1 MAKRILSISNDASLL
16 WTRKS
21 LLEHAGYEVVSPEGF
36 AAAFDACEAENGDFD
51 LVVVGHS
58 IPRADKERIIAHVRK
73 ECRCP
78 ILVLLRPHESSVRG
92 ADLSVEAD
100 PNIFLA
106 AVRKMV
112 GRS

>member
-21 LLEHAGYEVVSPEGF
+21 LLEHAGYEVVSPDGF

-58 IPRADKERIIAHVRK
+58 VPRVDKERIIAHVRK
-73 ECRCP
+73 KCRCP
-78 ILVLLRPHESSVRG
+78 ILALLRPHESSVRG
-92 ADLSVEAD
+92 ADVSVEAD

-106 AVRKMV
+106 AVKRML
-112 GRS
+112 G